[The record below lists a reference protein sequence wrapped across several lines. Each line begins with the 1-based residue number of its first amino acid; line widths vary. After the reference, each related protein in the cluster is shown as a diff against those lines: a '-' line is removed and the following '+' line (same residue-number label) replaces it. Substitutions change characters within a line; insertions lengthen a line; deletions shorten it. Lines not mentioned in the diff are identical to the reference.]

1 MLKKLLIKLSTKI
14 LNKYNCYAR
23 KIYKGGIQSTDEQI
37 QERGKRR
44 LFKIIE
50 DVVNENIDKDGI
62 FNILFKNGSD
72 IQNIPEN
79 CSIRGK
85 RSKIIWVAYEDKK
98 YNKYLKRVKN
108 RQKLYDKLRKKGR

>member
-14 LNKYNCYAR
+14 LNKYNC
-23 KIYKGGIQSTDEQI
+23 
-37 QERGKRR
+37 
-44 LFKIIE
+44 
-50 DVVNENIDKDGI
+50 IDKDGI
-62 FNILFKNGSD
+62 FNILFKNGSN
-72 IQNIPEN
+72 IQNIPNN

-85 RSKIIWVAYEDKK
+85 RSKIMWVAYEDKK

>member
-1 MLKKLLIKLSTKI
+1 MKLGRELTIEYLDKL
-14 LNKYNCYAR
+14 
-23 KIYKGGIQSTDEQI
+23 
-37 QERGKRR
+37 
-44 LFKIIE
+44 
-50 DVVNENIDKDGI
+50 KDGI

-72 IQNIPEN
+72 IQNIPDD

-108 RQKLYDKLRKKGR
+108 RQKLYEKLKKIGRKIK

>member
-1 MLKKLLIKLSTKI
+1 MKVSRELTIEDLDNLKDGDKV
-14 LNKYNCYAR
+14 Y
-23 KIYKGGIQSTDEQI
+23 
-37 QERGKRR
+37 
-44 LFKIIE
+44 IE

-62 FNILFKNGSD
+62 FNILFKNSSN
-72 IQNIPEN
+72 IQNIPDN

-85 RSKIIWVAYEDKK
+85 RSSIMWVAYEDKK

>member
-14 LNKYNCYAR
+14 LNKYNCMHEFI
-23 KIYKGGIQSTDEQI
+23 K
-37 QERGKRR
+37 
-44 LFKIIE
+44 E

-62 FNILFKNGSD
+62 FNILFKNGSN
-72 IQNIPEN
+72 IQNIPNN

-85 RSKIIWVAYEDKK
+85 RSKIMWVAYEDKK

-108 RQKLYDKLRKKGR
+108 RQKLYDKLRKIGR

>member
-1 MLKKLLIKLSTKI
+1 MKVSRELTIEDLDNLKDGDKV
-14 LNKYNCYAR
+14 Y
-23 KIYKGGIQSTDEQI
+23 
-37 QERGKRR
+37 
-44 LFKIIE
+44 IE

-62 FNILFKNGSD
+62 FNILFKNGSY
-72 IQNIPEN
+72 IQNIPDN

-85 RSKIIWVAYEDKK
+85 RSSIMWVAYEDKK